1 MRRVANDVN
10 ALVTGLA
17 AFARRAA
24 SRSAARVGGASGRV
38 APTDRA
44 GVGPD
49 NDPELRKRPEPRGRP
64 RGSRRRD
71 AVVARG
77 AGIGAGDKIRARL
90 KVRVCMPN
98 SAAYPAEGG
107 RVSTL

>member
-1 MRRVANDVN
+1 M
-10 ALVTGLA
+10 TGLA

-24 SRSAARVGGASGRV
+24 SRSAARAGGATGRG

-64 RGSRRRD
+64 LG
-71 AVVARG
+71 
-77 AGIGAGDKIRARL
+77 
-90 KVRVCMPN
+90 
-98 SAAYPAEGG
+98 
-107 RVSTL
+107 